1 MENLNNI
8 NYERAED
15 LKRLDFIQSCLD
27 KFGAQKIKVLDV
39 GCGNGNISRYIGSK
53 GHDVLGIDIS
63 EATINKAIS
72 LTEMKNVR
80 FENIRHITSKA

>member
-39 GCGNGNISRYIGSK
+39 EMAIL
-53 GHDVLGIDIS
+53 VDIL
-63 EATINKAIS
+63 ALKD
-72 LTEMKNVR
+72 MM
-80 FENIRHITSKA
+80 F